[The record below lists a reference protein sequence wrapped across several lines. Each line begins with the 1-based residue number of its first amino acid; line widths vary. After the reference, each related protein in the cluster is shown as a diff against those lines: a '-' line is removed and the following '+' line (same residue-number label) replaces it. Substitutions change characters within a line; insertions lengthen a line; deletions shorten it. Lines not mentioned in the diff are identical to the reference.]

1 MLRVFNCATHIPL
14 TREVVSYETSNLGAN
29 EGVVFIVPEVVKA
42 SAERIMFDSFETSK
56 AADDI
61 KTDFGPVMLGSL
73 NREIIS
79 FNRLATRLLSMVG
92 METSTDTSLLRN
104 VIYRVLMEKPADFPL
119 LTKLASRFEYIDM
132 LVDLIG
138 DFRRYGK
145 KADDLRA
152 LCPEEKGKL
161 YEVSLLLERID
172 KMALA
177 NNITVNEDVISK
189 ATELLYTLCD
199 KDFVVTPRYRE
210 ILQFVKTKFVIS
222 GFGNTRLL
230 TPQEKNFIKALSN
243 CGGQINFYVASDSVN
258 GKFFENGNATVSD
271 LISIGGEVSSFPFA
285 VMRNKNMLNTTAD
298 MYASEVSGFVYDGD
312 KDDSVRIISYHDYD
326 DMISFMANEINRLV
340 GENNYRYRDIR
351 IMCADQSLIDRIK
364 CIFGVFNLQMF
375 IDRKIILLD
384 TPVVRYALLLL
395 RLSSRNFDIKSVLRL
410 LRTGILVPGARRS
423 LVDAFDNYCI
433 QENITDKNRLFN
445 KDYYGN
451 KYLVDDGEASED
463 INYDKP
469 GFSVYDNG
477 SIHSDGGE
485 YLYKN
490 VVEKILKPIKDV
502 CDKIDKAE
510 TISKKAATLAEHL
523 GSLQEEVELLRDEFL
538 DRGDYDTSLAI
549 VKGYSEIMSLMAQLS
564 TDLNNVPIGREQFL
578 SMVMTDMKN
587 KASSSIPLCADSV
600 EICSVTTSAY
610 TPCKVLFVLGTNGEN
625 FPHKAMRNGILS
637 EEELTGT
644 GLPDKAA
651 SRSRQEF
658 VETALLL
665 NGVEDKMYLLHYQ
678 KDYPSSVLKYFNKAV
693 TGDKDT
699 YLAEGRF
706 RTPVYGSPVKASF
719 NPYEIKFDEEIV
731 KKMFEGGRNVMSVSS
746 LEKYF
751 TCPLQF
757 FLIKGLKI
765 DGRTDNSSVDSREI
779 GLLCHSMLEFAMK
792 DVKDLLKDG
801 KTIDELISNAP
812 EFLKENTTKYFLRA
826 VADKQISK
834 PDKYMKNYRI
844 NPGLK
849 VMRIF
854 DNYYPIAL
862 ERIRDDGFTPDDFEL
877 QLENLEKK
885 IVPKDNALNFEFR
898 GSIDRVDVKDGKYRI
913 IDYKTGGKEIKYN
926 HVFDGIQIQ
935 PFLYA
940 YGLNLQGKSI
950 ENVGYIN
957 LYMPTDKTTTKSNEE
972 LFAYNNHDNK
982 NVTLDELMKFS
993 KIKLDEACKN
1003 IASGIGYA
1011 VPAPSVGEGA
1021 EGCSYCC
1028 FKGACGRRHD
1038 SPLLGK
1044 KLDSRKEAPVAI
1056 SDYVKNNGEQ

>member
-1 MLRVFNCATHIPL
+1 MLRVFNCYAHIPL
-14 TREVVSYETSNLGAN
+14 TKSVVEYETSILGAN
-29 EGVVFIVPEVVKA
+29 EGAIFVVPEVVKA
-42 SAERIMFDSFETSK
+42 SAERIMFDSFEKVNSVS
-56 AADDI
+56 DI
-61 KTDFGPVMLGSL
+61 STDFGPVMSGSI
-73 NREIIS
+73 NREILS
-79 FNRLATRLLSMVG
+79 FNRLAVRLLSMVG
-92 METSTDTSLLRN
+92 MESSTDTSLLRN
-104 VIYRVLMEKPADFPL
+104 VIYRVLMENPADFPV

-145 KADDLRA
+145 KADDLRV

-161 YEVSLLLERID
+161 YEISLLLERID

-177 NNITVNEDVISK
+177 YNLTVNEDVISK
-189 ATELLYTLCD
+189 ATELLYSLCD
-199 KDFVVTPRYRE
+199 KEFVVTPRYRE
-210 ILQFVKTKFVIS
+210 ICEFVKTKFVIS

-243 CGGQINFYVASDSVN
+243 CGAQVNFYVASDSYN
-258 GKFFENGNATVSD
+258 GKFFENGNNTIAD
-271 LISIGGEVSSFPFA
+271 LTSIGGELRSFPFA
-285 VMRNKNMLNTTAD
+285 VTRNKNMLNTISD
-298 MYASEVSGFVYDGD
+298 MYASEVNGFIYDGE
-312 KDDSVRIISYHDYD
+312 KDDSVKIISYHDYD

-340 GENNYRYRDIR
+340 GEEDLRYRDIR
-351 IMCADQSLIDRIK
+351 IMCQDQALIDRIK

-395 RLSSRNFDIKSVLRL
+395 RLSSRNYDIKSVLRL
-410 LRTGILVPGARRS
+410 LRTGILLPGARRS

-433 QENITDKNRLFN
+433 QENITDKTRLFN

-451 KYLVDDGEASED
+451 KYLVDIDEVSED
-463 INYDKP
+463 IDYDKP
-469 GFSVYDNG
+469 AYSVYDNG
-477 SIHSDGGE
+477 YIHTDGGE

-502 CDKIDKAE
+502 CDKIDEAK
-510 TISKKAATLAEHL
+510 TISKKATVLAEHL
-523 GSLQEEVELLRDEFL
+523 GSLKKEVEMLRDEFL

-564 TDLNNVPIGREQFL
+564 TSLNDVPIGRDQFL

-587 KASSSIPLCADSV
+587 KASGTIPLCADSV

-637 EEELTGT
+637 TEELTGT
-644 GLPDKAA
+644 GLPDKTQ
-651 SRSRQEF
+651 SKSRQEF
-658 VETALLL
+658 VETSLLL
-665 NGVEDKMYLLHYQ
+665 NGVEDRMYLLHFQ
-678 KDYPSSVLKYFNKAV
+678 KDYPSSVLKYFNMAI

-699 YLAEGRF
+699 YLTEGRF
-706 RTPVYGSPVKASF
+706 RTPVYGTPVKASF
-719 NPYEIKFDEEIV
+719 NPYEIEFSKENV

-757 FLIKGLKI
+757 FLNKGLKI

-792 DVKDLLKDG
+792 DVKDLLKE
-801 KTIDELISNAP
+801 KTIDCLIENAP
-812 EFLKENTTKYFLRA
+812 SYLEENTMKYFLRA

-834 PDKYMKNYRI
+834 PDKYMRYYRI

-854 DNYYPIAL
+854 KNYYPIAL
-862 ERIRDDGFTPDDFEL
+862 QRIKDDGFSPDDFEL
-877 QLENLEKK
+877 RLENLDNK
-885 IVPKDNALNFEFR
+885 IEPKENELNFEFR

-913 IDYKTGGKEIKYN
+913 IDYKTGGKKIEYN
-926 HVFDGIQIQ
+926 HVFDGVQIQ

-940 YGLNLQGKSI
+940 YGLKLQGKSI

-957 LYMPTDKTTTKSNEE
+957 LYMPTDKATTKNKEE
-972 LFAYNNHDNK
+972 LFAYNNHSNK
-982 NVTLDELMKFS
+982 NVSIEELMTFS
-993 KIKLDEACKN
+993 KIKLDEACN
-1003 IASGIGYA
+1003 RIASGIGYA
-1011 VPAPSVGEGA
+1011 VPASSVGEGVG
-1021 EGCSYCC
+1021 GCAYCC
-1028 FKGACGRRHD
+1028 FKGACGRRHN
-1038 SPLLGK
+1038 SPLFGK
-1044 KLDSRKEAPVAI
+1044 KLDNRKEAPVAI
-1056 SDYVKNNGEQ
+1056 SEYVKENGGQ